1 MGEYLSPILEGFSS
15 PTMDTIFKDM
25 LKTSTLTNV
34 DGNINFLRGLLEQQS
49 DLAISLLS
57 SANRLYPYTNKK
69 SSADS
74 AYDAAFESDVTA
86 PLPNISGTLQ
96 GFTLFF
102 FTLSYFCLAIVFSIN
117 INQLTGNTMH
127 AVYSFIGF
135 LIIFIMSLSL
145 INRFG

>member
-15 PTMDTIFKDM
+15 PTMNNIFKEM
-25 LKTSTLTNV
+25 LKSSTSANV
-34 DGNINFLRGLLEQQS
+34 NDNVSFVRDLLEQQS
-49 DLAISLLS
+49 DLAKSLLV
-57 SANRLYPYTNKK
+57 SAKRLFPYNKT
-69 SSADS
+69 SADS
-74 AYDAAFESDVTA
+74 AYDAAFEAEVPA

-102 FTLSYFCLAIVFSIN
+102 FTLSYLCLSIVFSIN
-117 INQLTGNTMH
+117 INQLTGNTMY

-135 LIIFIMSLSL
+135 LFMFVISMIL